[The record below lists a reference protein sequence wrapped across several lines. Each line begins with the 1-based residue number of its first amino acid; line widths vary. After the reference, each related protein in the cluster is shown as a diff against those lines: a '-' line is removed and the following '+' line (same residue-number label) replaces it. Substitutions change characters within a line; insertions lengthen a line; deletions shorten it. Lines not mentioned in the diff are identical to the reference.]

1 MAAHKVG
8 SGGDQR
14 DDAID
19 GGTEAEVTRR
29 SDERIY

>member
-19 GGTEAEVTRR
+19 GGTETEVTRR